1 MCRFFLL
8 SPLIG
13 LFLLAGCAAPQVKPT
28 PLVKVNVLP
37 LALSDAFE
45 FRKTKTFFNG
55 PGFNPGRDPMVSIQ
69 KRRAEFGAVDS
80 LDRAER
86 AGDYFTFW
94 WRAHRKA
101 NVTVRLEY
109 RTVNLGDYVQARE
122 LYYPDVLGTYQSGF
136 NIIGDDYSDDGRI
149 TSWRCVLIEEGKI
162 VALTQSML
170 W

>member
-1 MCRFFLL
+1 MRQFFLV
-8 SPLIG
+8 SPLFY
-13 LFLLAGCAAPQVKPT
+13 LLLLAGCAGPQVKPT

-55 PGFNPGRDPMVSIQ
+55 PGFIPGHDPMVSIQ
-69 KRRAEFGAVDS
+69 KRRAEFGAVDN
-80 LDRAER
+80 LDQAQR

-94 WRAHRKA
+94 WKAHRQA
-101 NVTVRLEY
+101 HITVRLEY
-109 RTVNLGDYVQARE
+109 RTANLGDYVQARE
-122 LYYPDVLGTYQSGF
+122 LYYPEAKGTYQSQF
-136 NIIGDDYSDDGRI
+136 NIIGDDYADDGRV